1 MGFYGIEIKD
11 PREHHFTFAVT
22 LGTRVVKF
30 L

>member
-11 PREHHFTFAVT
+11 PEHHFTFAVT